1 MKNLIKGKI
10 KKDKLFI
17 VYLILGILF
26 FAVGLILMPFWVNIG
41 GPFQY
46 LSVGA
51 LNYVV
56 ASCLFIYAIAYL
68 IPRWKRNAGS
78 FVQTLTV
85 IEIVLMIII
94 GVGCILAS
102 TNVLMVA
109 PCQILGVAVWTRGVT
124 EILCGFFHMRE
135 GNKSY
140 APWKLVL
147 AIILVTL
154 GTYLVVSSVFGTIQ
168 LQWVIGSALMA
179 IGMIAFAYGIY
190 SRKKKKA

>member
-1 MKNLIKGKI
+1 MRDLIKSKF

-17 VYLILGILF
+17 VYIIFGIIF
-26 FAVGLILMPFWVNIG
+26 FAVGLILLPFWANVG
-41 GPFQY
+41 GPFKH

-56 ASCLFIYAIAYL
+56 ASCLFIYATAYL

-94 GVGCILAS
+94 GIGCILAAS
-102 TNVLMVA
+102 GLLKVE
-109 PCQILGVAVWTRGVT
+109 PCQILGISVWARGTT

-140 APWKLVL
+140 APWKLIV
-147 AIILVTL
+147 AISFVTL
-154 GTYLVVSSVFGTIQ
+154 GTYFVVSSVFGTIQ
-168 LQWVIGSALMA
+168 LQWIIGSAL
-179 IGMIAFAYGIY
+179 IAVGIIAVIYGIY
-190 SRKKKKA
+190 TKKRHN